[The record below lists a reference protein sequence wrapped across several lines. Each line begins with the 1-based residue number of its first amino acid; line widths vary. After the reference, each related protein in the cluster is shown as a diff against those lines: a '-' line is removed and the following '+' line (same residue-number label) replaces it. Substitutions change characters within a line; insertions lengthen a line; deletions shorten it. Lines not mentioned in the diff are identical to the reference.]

1 MHTWMKLGNL
11 HRTMAILLTAWFFSA
26 CLENGGTCTNAC
38 RFMLD
43 CRETR
48 INRTLAPE
56 EKRVELHDCRLQC
69 RNGLY
74 AGIWTEEYTDCVT
87 ASKGNC
93 EAIDAC
99 PAASGLPE
107 EAWGYVGYDTDYS
120 WEDLLE
126 GDFNGDPAE
135 LPSDVSDCVLLACYS
150 DDLYCYDEFGERT
163 RRVESCPNGCSEGRC
178 Y

>member
-1 MHTWMKLGNL
+1 MKRSMSFGSL
-11 HRTMAILLTAWFFSA
+11 HRFVAILLTAWLVAA

-43 CRETR
+43 CRESR
-48 INRTLAPE
+48 INRALAPE

-69 RNGLY
+69 RNGFY
-74 AGIWTEEYTDCVT
+74 VGIWTEEYTDCVT
-87 ASKGNC
+87 ASEGDC

-99 PAASGLPE
+99 PAVAGLPE

-120 WEDLLE
+120 WEDLIE
-126 GDFNGDPAE
+126 GDTESIPYED
-135 LPSDVSDCVLLACYS
+135 SDCVLVACYS
-150 DDLYCYDEFGERT
+150 DDLYCYDASGNRS
-163 RRVESCPNGCSEGRC
+163 RRAESCPNGCSDGSC